1 GAAPAPGGPDDRNR
15 HSGTHRTDR
24 RARAGPRARDR
35 LLSRRARPPGG
46 RRSAQPLDRGLRRH
60 VAAARGAE
68 APEFDHPA
76 SVLYFDVQD
85 TDAAYEALRAKGVA
99 FRAAPH
105 AVHREPSREL
115 RMAFFG
121 DGEGNTFAIRAWRPA
136 AGSAA

>member
-1 GAAPAPGGPDDRNR
+1 MT
-15 HSGTHRTDR
+15 GTVTLERIGQIGVRVRDL
-24 RARAGPRARDR
+24 ARATAFYRDVLGLPVVVEAPNLSIVDCGGTW
-35 LLSRRARPPGG
+35 LLLG
-46 RRSAQPLDRGLRRH
+46 
-60 VAAARGAE
+60 GAE